1 MNMASLFDLTGKT
14 ALVTGGSSGIG
25 NAVATALAY
34 AGARVI
40 LVARDT
46 AALAQAVERLRAKNL
61 QAEQMTAD
69 LSLPETANTCAT
81 EALKKYPEI
90 DILVNAAGVNLRQ
103 SFTEVTPKAWNQQIN
118 LLLAA
123 PFFMTQ
129 GLAPHMAKR
138 KWGRIINLA
147 SLQSFRAFENSAPY
161 GASKGGIVQL
171 TRATAQAWS
180 ASGVTCNAMGPG
192 FFPTKLTDAIFANPE
207 LAARRAMQT
216 CAQRNGKLE
225 DLYGCAVFLASNAS
239 TYVTGQTIMIDGGF
253 TAC

>member
-25 NAVATALAY
+25 NAVATALAC

-161 GASKGGIVQL
+161 GAA
-171 TRATAQAWS
+171 RA
-180 ASGVTCNAMGPG
+180 ASC
-192 FFPTKLTDAIFANPE
+192 
-207 LAARRAMQT
+207 
-216 CAQRNGKLE
+216 
-225 DLYGCAVFLASNAS
+225 S
-239 TYVTGQTIMIDGGF
+239 
-253 TAC
+253 

>member
-25 NAVATALAY
+25 HAMATALAY

-40 LVARDT
+40 LVARDA
-46 AALAQAVERLRAKNL
+46 AALAQAVDRLRTDNL
-61 QAEQMTAD
+61 QADHMTAD
-69 LSLPETANTCAT
+69 LSQPESALACAT
-81 EALKKYPEI
+81 AALKKYPEI

-103 SFTEVTPKAWNQQIN
+103 SFTDVTPKSWNQQIN

-129 GLAPHMAKR
+129 GLAPQMAER
-138 KWGRIINLA
+138 KWGRIINMA
-147 SLQSFRAFENSAPY
+147 SLQSFRAFENSTPY

-180 ASGVTCNAMGPG
+180 ASGVTCNAIGPG
-192 FFPTKLTDAIFANPE
+192 FFPTKLTDSIFSNPE
-207 LAARRAMQT
+207 LADRRAMQT

-225 DLYGCAVFLASNAS
+225 DLYGCAVFLASDAS
-239 TYVTGQTIMIDGGF
+239 TYITGQTIMIDGGF

>member
-25 NAVATALAY
+25 NAVATALAC

-40 LVARDT
+40 LVARDS
-46 AALAQAVERLRAKNL
+46 AALAQAVELLRTKNL
-61 QAEQMTAD
+61 QADHMTAD
-69 LSLPETANTCAT
+69 LSQPETAHTCAT

-192 FFPTKLTDAIFANPE
+192 FFPTNLTNAIFANPE